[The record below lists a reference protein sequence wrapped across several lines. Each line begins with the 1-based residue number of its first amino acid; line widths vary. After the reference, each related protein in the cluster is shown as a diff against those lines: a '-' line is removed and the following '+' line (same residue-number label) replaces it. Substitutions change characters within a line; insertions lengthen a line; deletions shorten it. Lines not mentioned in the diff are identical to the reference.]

1 MDVRDRRVWAGVLAP
16 VVWLGGAGLMSFA
29 EQDFMEH
36 DLGWDVW
43 PSGLALGPHGWG
55 QIVVFVLFVA
65 AYLVFAMALLGR
77 TWSRP
82 GRWGARVFAVGAV
95 LAMGLPFRTD
105 RPDTDVTW
113 HGTLHAVG
121 YVAMMLTL
129 LISVLLMFPGL
140 VRSSA
145 PTQWRLTPLAL
156 LLLPPAWVLP
166 AHEATTNYLFFA
178 VPFTL
183 LAVIALRLARDGSPG
198 PHGGN
203 RGAARSGSTDTGG
216 RPAA

>member
-1 MDVRDRRVWAGVLAP
+1 MDVRGSRVWAGVLAP

-65 AYLVFAMALLGR
+65 AYLVFATALLSR
-77 TWSRP
+77 SWSRP

-95 LAMGLPFRTD
+95 LAVGLPFRTD
-105 RPDTDVTW
+105 RPDTDITW

-121 YVAMMLTL
+121 YVGMMLTL
-129 LISVLLMFPGL
+129 LCSALLMLPGL

-156 LLLPPAWVLP
+156 LLLPPAWALP
-166 AHEATTNYLFFA
+166 APEATTNYLFFA
-178 VPFTL
+178 IPFTL
-183 LAVIALRLARDGSPG
+183 LAVLALRLAGDGS
-198 PHGGN
+198 
-203 RGAARSGSTDTGG
+203 RATG
-216 RPAA
+216 